1 MTKWFCRVTCTVK
14 VFLLLFLSLK
24 QFYFTF
30 IIKELFCNVVHI
42 SSEVLSFLHGRDYC
56 SKCGLIQMLK
66 QKSII
71 TMMENS
77 QVFSYFHNTFSWDH
91 LWMVAIAKAVSR
103 KCCLKKDVLKNVAN
117 FTGKHLCQSLNKRV
131 SLFCKPVLSPGP
143 PFLITYCS
151 TSNLNLCFSFC
162 IIINSFHFTTI
173 DTAIIRSSRPL
184 VFLKKDVLT
193 NFEQFAREH
202 LC

>member
-103 KCCLKKDVLKNVAN
+103 KCCPKKDVLKMSQISQENTCA
-117 FTGKHLCQSLNKRV
+117 RV
-131 SLFCKPVLSPGP
+131 SIKEYLCSVNLFC
-143 PFLITYCS
+143 
-151 TSNLNLCFSFC
+151 
-162 IIINSFHFTTI
+162 
-173 DTAIIRSSRPL
+173 
-184 VFLKKDVLT
+184 
-193 NFEQFAREH
+193 H
-202 LC
+202 LDHLF